1 MGKVKGKHRLDKFYH
16 LAKEQGYRSRAA
28 FKLIQ
33 LDAKYSLLNA
43 SRSVLDLCA
52 APGGWMQVAV
62 NRVPVGSLVVGIDL
76 FPIRPIRGCI
86 SVEEDITKPKC
97 RSTIKKL
104 LAENG
109 FKAFDLVLHDGSPN
123 VGGAW
128 AQEATSQ
135 NALVIDSVKLATEF
149 LAPKGTFV
157 TKVFRSQDYNAVHYC
172 LRQLF
177 EKVEVTKPVASRST
191 SAEIYVIGLK
201 YKAPAKIDPRLLD
214 IKHLFQGAIEPSKA
228 YDIFEPKQKRN
239 REGYDDDVSLVRKVF
254 PAAEF
259 VWSSDDPV
267 ETLGKVTSISFGD
280 DSSLPLK
287 EHPLTTE
294 EVITLCE
301 DLRVLGK
308 QDFKQLLKWRI
319 NIRKALSPIGKTTFT
334 VVNIDQENKN
344 VDKEEDEDGDEDG
357 NEDEKVLNEMEQLTH
372 DVERKKK
379 REKKILAKRR
389 AKDKARKATGMQID
403 ALQDGYVDNE
413 LFSLASIKGKDD
425 LATID
430 TTVDVEG
437 DELAGSDDDADNEA
451 DEDSESSDL
460 DSDEERS
467 RYDEQLDKVLDE
479 AYERFLAKNDG
490 STKQRNRAKEAYSDM
505 LTVGSDD
512 DNNDVDQPDDDSDNG
527 QVDKEANPL
536 VVPIDEDRELT
547 QEEIKNRW
555 YSQDIFTEAVE
566 GGDLGK
572 DSSDEDELQ
581 IAVQKKKI
589 ALRNKAKDGSK
600 PHSLGSEAPKNRAAK
615 IQDLEVVPAP
625 VTDSSS
631 SSDDESEDYD
641 TDTKCEVL
649 AAAKKM
655 LRKRKRDE
663 ILDDGYNKR
672 TFDDQGLP
680 SWFAEDEK
688 RHNQPLK
695 PVTKEE
701 IDAEKA
707 RFKEINA
714 RPAKKVA
721 EAKARKKR
729 AVMRTM
735 EKVRKKANTIA
746 DQNDLP
752 DRSKSRMIN
761 QLYKKAV
768 TPRKPKK
775 ELVVAK
781 KGVQVRA
788 GKGKLLV
795 DRRMK
800 SDARQQGMNKQ
811 SKKGSG
817 KGKGAGKGSVK
828 GKGKGKGSMKGSSR
842 SGVKGKM

>member
-33 LDAKYSLLNA
+33 LDAKYSLLHA

-135 NALVIDSVKLATEF
+135 NALVIDSIKLATDF

-228 YDIFEPKQKRN
+228 YDIFETKQKRN
-239 REGYDDDVSLVRKVF
+239 REGYDDDVSLVRKVC
-254 PAAEF
+254 PAVEF

-287 EHPLTTE
+287 EHPSTTE

-308 QDFKQLLKWRI
+308 QDFKQLL
-319 NIRKALSPIGKTTFT
+319 NLL
-334 VVNIDQENKN
+334 DQ
-344 VDKEEDEDGDEDG
+344 
-357 NEDEKVLNEMEQLTH
+357 
-372 DVERKKK
+372 
-379 REKKILAKRR
+379 
-389 AKDKARKATGMQID
+389 DKARKATGMQID

-413 LFSLASIKGKDD
+413 LFSLASIKGKED
-425 LATID
+425 LAIID

-451 DEDSESSDL
+451 DQDSESSDL
-460 DSDEERS
+460 DSDEEHS

-490 STKQRNRAKEAYSDM
+490 STKQRKRAKEAYSDV
-505 LTVGSDD
+505 LTVDSDD
-512 DNNDVDQPDDDSDNG
+512 DNNDIDLPDDDSDND

-547 QEEIKNRW
+547 QEEIRNRW

-572 DSSDEDELQ
+572 DSSDEDDLQ

-589 ALRNKAKDGSK
+589 ALRFKAKDGSK

-615 IQDLEVVPAP
+615 LQDDLEVVPAP

-729 AVMRTM
+729 AAMRTM

-761 QLYKKAV
+761 QLYKKAA

-811 SKKGSG
+811 NKKGS
-817 KGKGAGKGSVK
+817 
-828 GKGKGKGSMKGSSR
+828 
-842 SGVKGKM
+842 

>member
-1 MGKVKGKHRLDKFYH
+1 
-16 LAKEQGYRSRAA
+16 
-28 FKLIQ
+28 
-33 LDAKYSLLNA
+33 
-43 SRSVLDLCA
+43 
-52 APGGWMQVAV
+52 MQVAV
-62 NRVPVGSLVVGIDL
+62 NRVPVGSLVIGVDL

-86 SVEEDITKPKC
+86 SIEEDITKPKC
-97 RSTIKKL
+97 RATIKKL

-177 EKVEVTKPVASRST
+177 DKVEVTKPVASRST
-191 SAEIYVIGLK
+191 SAEIYVIGLR

-214 IKHLFQGAIEPSKA
+214 IKHLFQGAIEPSKGL
-228 YDIFEPKQKRN
+228 DIFEPKQKRN
-239 REGYDDDVSLVRKVF
+239 REGYDDVALVRKVC
-254 PAAEF
+254 PAADF

-267 ETLGKVTSISFGD
+267 ETLGKVTSISFD
-280 DSSLPLK
+280 DVSSLPLK

-319 NIRKALSPIGKTTFT
+319 NVRKALSPIGKTTST
-334 VVNIDQENKN
+334 SLSTDQENEN
-344 VDKEEDEDGDEDG
+344 ANKEEDEDD
-357 NEDEKVLNEMEQLTH
+357 DEKLLNEMEQLTH

-379 REKKILAKRR
+379 REKKMLAKRR
-389 AKDKARKATGMQID
+389 AKDKARKATGMQVD

-413 LFSLASIKGKDD
+413 LFSLAAIKGKQD
-425 LATID
+425 LATVD
-430 TTVDVEG
+430 ATEDVED
-437 DELAGSDDDADNEA
+437 DELAGSDNDADNEP
-451 DEDSESSDL
+451 DEDSESNDM
-460 DSDEERS
+460 DSDEERT

-490 STKQRNRAKEAYSDM
+490 STKQRKRAKEAYSDVL
-505 LTVGSDD
+505 LTGSGDE
-512 DNNDVDQPDDDSDNG
+512 DNNDVDQPDDDSDIDQGN
-527 QVDKEANPL
+527 KEANPL

-547 QEEIKNRW
+547 QEEIKQRW

-572 DSSDEDELQ
+572 DSSDDDDLQ
-581 IAVQKKKI
+581 IAAQKKKI
-589 ALRNKAKDGSK
+589 SLRNKAKESSK
-600 PHSLGSEAPKNRAAK
+600 PGAETPKTRTAK
-615 IQDLEVVPAP
+615 IQDDLEVVPAP
-625 VTDSSS
+625 VTDSSD
-631 SSDDESEDYD
+631 SSDEESEDYD
-641 TDTKCEVL
+641 TDTKCEML
-649 AAAKKM
+649 ALAKKM
-655 LRKRKRDE
+655 LRKRKRE
-663 ILDDGYNKR
+663 EMMDDGYNKR
-672 TFDDQGLP
+672 TFDDQGFLP
-680 SWFAEDEK
+680 SWFAEDER

-701 IDAEKA
+701 MDAERA

-729 AVMRTM
+729 AAMRNL
-735 EKVRKKANTIA
+735 EKVRKKANSIA

-761 QLYKKAV
+761 QLYKKAA

-800 SDARQQGMNKQ
+800 KDARQHGMNKQ
-811 SKKGSG
+811 GKG
-817 KGKGAGKGSVK
+817 KGKGAGKGK
-828 GKGKGKGSMKGSSR
+828 GKGKGKGSGSINGSGKGS
-842 SGVKGKM
+842 KGKM

>member
-33 LDAKYSLLNA
+33 LDAKYSLLHA

-201 YKAPAKIDPRLLD
+201 YKAPARIDPRLLD

-239 REGYDDDVSLVRKVF
+239 REGYDDDVSLVRKVC

-287 EHPLTTE
+287 EHPSTTE

-319 NIRKALSPIGKTTFT
+319 NIRKALSPIGKTTST

-344 VDKEEDEDGDEDG
+344 
-357 NEDEKVLNEMEQLTH
+357 LTH

-413 LFSLASIKGKDD
+413 LFSLASI
-425 LATID
+425 
-430 TTVDVEG
+430 
-437 DELAGSDDDADNEA
+437 ELLTLWSWETN
-451 DEDSESSDL
+451 SL
-460 DSDEERS
+460 ILRKL
-467 RYDEQLDKVLDE
+467 YDEQLDKVLDE

-490 STKQRNRAKEAYSDM
+490 STKQRKRAKEAYSDV

-512 DNNDVDQPDDDSDNG
+512 DNNDVDQPDDDSDND

-547 QEEIKNRW
+547 QEEIKSRW

-572 DSSDEDELQ
+572 DSSDEDDLQ

-615 IQDLEVVPAP
+615 VQDDLEVVPAP

-729 AVMRTM
+729 AAMRTM

-761 QLYKKAV
+761 QLYKKAA

-811 SKKGSG
+811 S
-817 KGKGAGKGSVK
+817 
-828 GKGKGKGSMKGSSR
+828 SSR
-842 SGVKGKM
+842 SGGKGKM

>member
-294 EVITLCE
+294 E
-301 DLRVLGK
+301 
-308 QDFKQLLKWRI
+308 
-319 NIRKALSPIGKTTFT
+319 
-334 VVNIDQENKN
+334 
-344 VDKEEDEDGDEDG
+344 
-357 NEDEKVLNEMEQLTH
+357 
-372 DVERKKK
+372 
-379 REKKILAKRR
+379 
-389 AKDKARKATGMQID
+389 DKARKATGMQID

-811 SKKGSG
+811 SKKGS
-817 KGKGAGKGSVK
+817 
-828 GKGKGKGSMKGSSR
+828 
-842 SGVKGKM
+842 